1 MLYATIGGYVE
12 FDRFLDMSRY
22 YQEGYEDYVEDF
34 QDFDGVGGFVHPNVL
49 YQTWFGYILFLLPFI
64 ADTVLLIGLICALV
78 SWHKWHRTSKVFKYS
93 WLVSTVIPLIPAFV
107 PFGFIISSTFKDDF
121 LQKCNEKET
130 VHVNQDQ
137 RNTSNQNGLHTHCE
151 MALQEVLLVSQLSAA
166 FNYGIM
172 ILPLV
177 LTFPSSCVRAA
188 LRVRGLVPD
197 SSFSSWMISIAAP
210 FHSMMILVSLIFLI
224 QTAENV
230 VLVSAALLMC
240 LAPWLY
246 VIRRNSYVSITNDEK
261 EKQID
266 TNQNLMF
273 CMWIVAVGLIVVWA
287 NTATIFGRPLI
298 GAREPEPLYYVYV
311 YDNSTG
317 AYVYDHVYDADADDD
332 DEQKREPWMTYNYF
346 YQLMFESFGRL
357 LVTTANTATIFGR
370 PLIGA
375 HEPEPVFVYVYDPFL
390 GAYVPHVYDADNE
403 LQEYDADGDDEQKRE
418 PWMTYN
424 YFFQLMFES
433 FGRLL
438 VTTVVFGDAILC
450 MTVENFQH
458 NLSRIVDVSTW
469 ERIKNIFESLESG
482 IH

>member
-1 MLYATIGGYVE
+1 MSTSILDHLRRSDTWRLATIEPSNKEAKTLNKSNTRGVLRSYLVWRRSSMLLSVPIMLYATIGGYFE
-12 FDRFLDMSRY
+12 FQRFLHMSHY
-22 YQEGYEDYVEDF
+22 YQEGYQDYVEDF

-64 ADTVLLIGLICALV
+64 ADTVLLIGLIGALV
-78 SWHKWHRTSKVFKYS
+78 NWHKWHRTSKVFKYS

-107 PFGFIISSTFKDDF
+107 PFGFIISSTFKNDF

-130 VHVNQDQ
+130 VYVNQDQ
-137 RNTSNQNGLHTHCE
+137 VNTSNQNGLHRHCE
-151 MALQEVLLVSQLSAA
+151 MVFQEVLLVSQLSAA

-224 QTAENV
+224 QMAENV

-246 VIRRNSYVSITNDEK
+246 VIRRNLYVSITNDEK

-273 CMWIVAVGLIVVWA
+273 CMWFVAVGLIVVWA

-298 GAREPEPLYYVYV
+298 GAHEPEPLYYVYV

-317 AYVYDHVYDADADDD
+317 AYVYDHAHDADADDD

-346 YQLMFESFGRL
+346 C
-357 LVTTANTATIFGR
+357 
-370 PLIGA
+370 
-375 HEPEPVFVYVYDPFL
+375 
-390 GAYVPHVYDADNE
+390 
-403 LQEYDADGDDEQKRE
+403 
-418 PWMTYN
+418 
-424 YFFQLMFES
+424 QLMFES

-438 VTTVVFGDAILC
+438 VTTVVFGDSILC

-458 NLSRIVDVSTW
+458 NHSRIVDVSTW
-469 ERIKNIFESLESG
+469 ERIQDIFESLESG